1 MMDFLSDMK
10 PEARANGRRVGWLMG
25 LAFVVLPIIVGG
37 TFMLISSVGAQ
48 LPMPSNQG
56 IANVASSVTQTL
68 IRVLVAL
75 ASVLALGALLRRVM
89 IYLGQPPVIG
99 EVLAGIVLG
108 PSLIGVEWSA
118 YVLPPSVA
126 SYLKVIADLGII
138 LYMFLVGL
146 ELDLGVLKNK
156 ASTMLAVSQISVAA
170 PFLMGAT
177 LALALYSH
185 FATAGTSFVVFA
197 IFMGVAMSIT
207 AFPVLARMLVDRGM
221 QRTPLGILALGCA
234 AVDDVTAWCLLA
246 LAVGLAQSQSG
257 DALLTFG
264 GAALF
269 CGAMLLLVQPLLAK
283 LDARYAHAGLPPAAM
298 TVIFL
303 AILLAALITEV
314 IGIHAIFGAF
324 LLGLLIPHEGAI
336 AMSLSRH
343 LMPIVTAL
351 LLPAFFAYT
360 GMRTRID
367 LLNSW
372 DHWLIC
378 GAIILVATVG
388 KVGGTYVAARINRVP
403 KRESMALGAL
413 MNTRGLVELIVLN
426 VGLSLGVIS
435 SALFSMM
442 TVMAVVTTLSTLPML
457 RLIYARSG
465 GEAALS
471 KGLLA

>member
-1 MMDFLSDMK
+1 MTDSIVDKK
-10 PEARANGRRVGWLMG
+10 PNAETGGRRANWMMALM
-25 LAFVVLPIIVGG
+25 FVILPVIVGG
-37 TFMLISSVGAQ
+37 IFMLISALGAR
-48 LPMPSNQG
+48 LPLPDQQG
-56 IANVASSVTQTL
+56 IAGMASSATHTL

-75 ASVLALGALLRRVM
+75 ASVLALGAVLRRVM
-89 IYLGQPPVIG
+89 VFFGQPPVIG
-99 EVLAGIVLG
+99 EVLAGIALG
-108 PSLIGVEWSA
+108 PSLIGAEWSA

-126 SYLKVIADLGII
+126 PYLKILADFGII

-146 ELDLGVLKNK
+146 ELDLGVLKK
-156 ASTMLAVSQISVAA
+156 RASTMLMVSQISVAA
-170 PFLMGAT
+170 PFLMGAG
-177 LALALYSH
+177 LALSLYTQ
-185 FATAGTSFVVFA
+185 FATSSTSFLVFSL
-197 IFMGVAMSIT
+197 FMGVAMSIT

-221 QRTPLGILALGCA
+221 QHTPLGVLALGCA
-234 AVDDVTAWCLLA
+234 AVDDVTAWCMLA

-257 DALLTFG
+257 NAILTFG
-264 GAALF
+264 GAVLF
-269 CGAMLLLVQPLLAK
+269 CGAMLLLARPLLEK
-283 LDARYAHAGLPPAAM
+283 LDAHYAHIGLPPAAM

-303 AILLAALITEV
+303 AILLAALTTEL

-336 AMSLSRH
+336 AKSLSRH
-343 LMPIVTAL
+343 LLPIVTAL

-367 LLNSW
+367 LLDSW
-372 DHWLIC
+372 SHWLVC
-378 GAIILVATVG
+378 GAITLVATVG
-388 KVGGTYVAARINRVP
+388 KVGGTYVAARLKKMPN
-403 KRESMALGAL
+403 RESLALGAL

-442 TVMAVVTTLSTLPML
+442 TVMAIVTTLSTLPLL
-457 RLIYARSG
+457 RLIYARRG